1 MVKTIKHP
9 FSGRPLEIK
18 GDQKVGSFWTEA
30 RVIEL
35 VKMWADGVSSSR
47 ISKMMSQKYD
57 HPVTRNAVI
66 GRLSRMGLTSKTR
79 QEEKKFRAKQ
89 KKKVTA
95 RARVREEE
103 ARKAMR
109 HPRQMASW
117 PGTTSAPHPPL
128 VYEEVFREVIVPEAE
143 RVTLADLEDY
153 QCRWPVGDPR
163 ESDFHFCGGRR
174 MPNASYCVYHQAA
187 SIGIYDGVPAPWPTQ
202 QLKKKKKVLEP
213 A

>member
-9 FSGRPLEIK
+9 FSGKPLEIK

-35 VKMWADGVSSSR
+35 VQMWADGISSSR

-57 HPVTRNAVI
+57 HTVTRNAVI

-79 QEEKKFRAKQ
+79 QEEKKFRRRQKAKATVRSRE
-89 KKKVTA
+89 KKI
-95 RARVREEE
+95 REE
-103 ARKAMR
+103 MR
-109 HPRQMASW
+109 SPHRMASW
-117 PGTTSAPHPPL
+117 PVKREAHPPL
-128 VYEEVFREVIVPEAE
+128 NYEEVFREVIVPEVD
-143 RVTLADLEDY
+143 RVTIADLEDH

-163 ESDFHFCGGRR
+163 ESDFHFCGARR

-202 QLKKKKKVLEP
+202 QLKPKKKKVLEP